1 MYSISMYGGV
11 IVKIS
16 KELLKG
22 STSILILSLLN
33 RRSMYGYEMIREIE
47 DRSENIFS
55 FKEGTLYPLLHVL
68 EKEKMIESYWEDTES
83 KRKRKYYRITD
94 TGRKLLSQKEKE
106 WKIFTKAVEQV
117 LWEGLIWA

>member
-1 MYSISMYGGV
+1 M
-11 IVKIS
+11 KIS

-55 FKEGTLYPLLHVL
+55 FKEGTLYPLLHTL
-68 EKEKMIESYWEDTES
+68 EKEEMIESYWEDTES

-94 TGRKLLSQKEKE
+94 SGRKLLRQKEKE
-106 WKIFTKAVEQV
+106 WRTFTKAVEQV